1 MDQTESDND
10 YSQQDIEVLG
20 EELEKLCRDMLDDS
34 PQQKAEAPTSAA
46 SQSKKTLGCTKE
58 QFINQIKTM
67 EEKDVL
73 NLPLNKT

>member
-1 MDQTESDND
+1 LDQTESDND